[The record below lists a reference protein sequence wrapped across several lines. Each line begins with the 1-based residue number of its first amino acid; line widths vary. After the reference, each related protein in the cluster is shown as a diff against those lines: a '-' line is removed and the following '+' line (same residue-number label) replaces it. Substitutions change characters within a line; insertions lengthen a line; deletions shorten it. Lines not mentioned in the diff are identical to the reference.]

1 MPPSSMR
8 PSRLSPAFVS
18 LRTKMLVLFCLMI
31 TVPFLL
37 SGAITY
43 SKYSSRAAKDA
54 QAYSDQL
61 AEQVAINLERY
72 VRELE
77 RITLSLYYD
86 DNALNILTRH
96 SGAFRTGNYLTSDES
111 SKMNQLISSA
121 IYERTEVAGVFI
133 FALDGSLFSNLQE
146 TGRSNWLPPEN
157 EWMRQAEADDGGLTI
172 LPPAASPNY
181 LTDPPQVASIARL
194 IKNPYTNA
202 KLGFVKVDLTS
213 SGFERILSSVQ
224 ITENSTL
231 YIFNRNG
238 DVIYPFESGGGT
250 GALPVNDSR
259 TLVSERETDY
269 GGLRIVGIIP
279 RSDLQKNAREL
290 ISFILWISLAS
301 LLAAYLISVLASN
314 QLVKPIRSL
323 YMKMKRVQNGELSE
337 RAPILTN
344 DEIGLLT
351 AGFNGMVSQLDK
363 NIKEIYELGIRE
375 KQAELSALQS
385 QINPHFLYNTL
396 ESISMAAGR
405 DRHDELSRVIS
416 SLGKLLRYTVNRQES
431 KVTLREELDFV
442 ENYLS
447 IQSFRLEDRLR
458 TDIRVDFSHE
468 SVLVPKLLLQPLV
481 ENAIEHG
488 MDSRPLT
495 LTLTTKADDQ
505 DLLIRIEDDGRGIA
519 PERLRRIESML
530 AEAEPIR
537 APSAEDAAAPSGKK
551 EKGFALRNIHRRL
564 QILYGDA
571 YGLSLDKSRTQG
583 AAMHVRIPFQWEE
596 SQQ

>member
-1 MPPSSMR
+1 
-8 PSRLSPAFVS
+8 
-18 LRTKMLVLFCLMI
+18 MLVLFCLMI

-43 SKYSSRAAKDA
+43 SKYSARAAKDA

-72 VRELE
+72 IQELE

-86 DNALNILTRH
+86 DNALDILTRH
-96 SGAFRTGNYLTSDES
+96 DGVFRTGNYLASDES
-111 SKMNQLISSA
+111 FKMNQLISSA

-146 TGRSNWLPPEN
+146 TGKSSWLPQEN
-157 EWMRQAEADDGGLTI
+157 EWMREAEADDGGLTI
-172 LPPAASPNY
+172 LPPASSPNY
-181 LTDPPQVASIARL
+181 LTNVPEVASIARL

-213 SGFERILSSVQ
+213 SGFEKILSSVR
-224 ITENSTL
+224 ITENSKL

-238 DVIYPFESGGGT
+238 GMIYPFDSNQEGMAAGNPEEA
-250 GALPVNDSR
+250 ALNDRLRQDGR
-259 TLVSERETDY
+259 TLISERETGY
-269 GGLRIVGIIP
+269 GGLRIMGIIP
-279 RSDLQKNAREL
+279 RSDLQKDAREL

-301 LLAAYLISVLASN
+301 LLAAYLISVMASN

-323 YMKMKRVQNGELSE
+323 YMKMKRVQNGELGE
-337 RAPILTN
+337 RAPIMTN

-351 AGFNGMVSQLDK
+351 AGFNGMVAQLDK

-405 DRHDELSRVIS
+405 DRQDELSRVIS

-458 TDIRVDFSHE
+458 ADIRVDFSHE

-488 MDSRPLT
+488 MGSKPLT
-495 LTLTTKADDQ
+495 LTLTTKVDEQ
-505 DLLIRIEDDGRGIA
+505 DLLIRIEDDGQGIG
-519 PERLRRIESML
+519 PERLNQIERIL
-530 AEAEPIR
+530 AEVEPIR
-537 APSAEDAAAPSGKK
+537 AESVSGTGNR

-564 QILYGDA
+564 RILYGES

-583 AAMHVRIPFQWEE
+583 AAVHVRIPFQWGE
-596 SQQ
+596 S

>member
-1 MPPSSMR
+1 ML
-8 PSRLSPAFVS
+8 PSRLFPTFVS

-43 SKYSSRAAKDA
+43 SKYSARAAKDA

-72 VRELE
+72 IQELE

-86 DNALNILTRH
+86 DNALDILTRH
-96 SGAFRTGNYLTSDES
+96 DGVFRTGNYLASDES
-111 SKMNQLISSA
+111 FKMNQLISSA

-146 TGRSNWLPPEN
+146 TGKSSWLPQEN
-157 EWMRQAEADDGGLTI
+157 EWMREAEADDGGLTI
-172 LPPAASPNY
+172 LPPASSPNY
-181 LTDPPQVASIARL
+181 LTNVPEVASIARL

-213 SGFERILSSVQ
+213 SGFEKILSSVR
-224 ITENSTL
+224 ITENSKL

-238 DVIYPFESGGGT
+238 EMIYPFDSNQEGMAAGNPEEA
-250 GALPVNDSR
+250 ALNDRLRQDGR
-259 TLVSERETDY
+259 TLISERETGY
-269 GGLRIVGIIP
+269 GGLRIMGIIP
-279 RSDLQKNAREL
+279 RSDLQKDAREL

-301 LLAAYLISVLASN
+301 LLAAYLISVMASN

-323 YMKMKRVQNGELSE
+323 YMKMKRVQNGELGE
-337 RAPILTN
+337 RAPIMTN

-351 AGFNGMVSQLDK
+351 AGFNGMVAQLDK

-405 DRHDELSRVIS
+405 DRQDELSRVIS

-458 TDIRVDFSHE
+458 ADIRVDFSHE

-488 MDSRPLT
+488 MGSKPLT
-495 LTLTTKADDQ
+495 LTLTTKVDEQ
-505 DLLIRIEDDGRGIA
+505 DLLIRIEDDGQGIG
-519 PERLRRIESML
+519 PERLNQIERIL
-530 AEAEPIR
+530 AEVEPIR
-537 APSAEDAAAPSGKK
+537 AESVSGTGNR

-564 QILYGDA
+564 RILYGES

-583 AAMHVRIPFQWEE
+583 AAVHVRIPFQWGE
-596 SQQ
+596 S

>member
-1 MPPSSMR
+1 ML
-8 PSRLSPAFVS
+8 PSRLFPTFVS
-18 LRTKMLVLFCLMI
+18 LRTKMLVLFCLMV

-43 SKYSSRAAKDA
+43 SKYSARAAKDA

-72 VRELE
+72 IQELE

-86 DNALNILTRH
+86 DNALDILTRH
-96 SGAFRTGNYLTSDES
+96 DGGFRTGNYLASDES
-111 SKMNQLISSA
+111 FKMNQLISSA

-146 TGRSNWLPPEN
+146 TSKSSWLPQEN
-157 EWMRQAEADDGGLTI
+157 EWMREAEADDGGLTV
-172 LPPAASPNY
+172 LPPASSPNY
-181 LTDPPQVASIARL
+181 LTNVPEVASIARL

-213 SGFERILSSVQ
+213 SGFEKILSSVR
-224 ITENSTL
+224 ITENSKL

-238 DVIYPFESGGGT
+238 EMIYPFDSNQEGLAAGNPEEE
-250 GALPVNDSR
+250 ALNDRLRQDGR
-259 TLVSERETDY
+259 TLVSERETGY
-269 GGLRIVGIIP
+269 GGLRIMGIIP
-279 RSDLQKNAREL
+279 RSDLQKDAREL

-323 YMKMKRVQNGELSE
+323 YMKMKRVQNGELGE
-337 RAPILTN
+337 RAPIMTN

-351 AGFNGMVSQLDK
+351 AGFNGMVAQLDK

-405 DRHDELSRVIS
+405 DRQDELSRVIS

-458 TDIRVDFSHE
+458 ADIRVDFSHE

-488 MDSRPLT
+488 MGSKPLT
-495 LTLTTKADDQ
+495 LTLTTKADEQ
-505 DLLIRIEDDGRGIA
+505 DLLIRIEDDGRGIG
-519 PERLRRIESML
+519 PERLNQIERIL
-530 AEAEPIR
+530 AEVEPIR
-537 APSAEDAAAPSGKK
+537 AESVSGTGNR

-564 QILYGDA
+564 RILYGES

-583 AAMHVRIPFQWEE
+583 AAVHVRIPFQWGE
-596 SQQ
+596 S